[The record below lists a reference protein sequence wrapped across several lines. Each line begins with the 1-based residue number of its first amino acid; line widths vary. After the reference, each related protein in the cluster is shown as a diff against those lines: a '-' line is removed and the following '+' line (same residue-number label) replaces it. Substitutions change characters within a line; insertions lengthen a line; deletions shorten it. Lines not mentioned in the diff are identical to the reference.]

1 MTELENEVR
10 QAFERYRKTLEEAL
24 EATLER
30 TRAKEALEARVAQGL
45 LSGEIQGKNAEER
58 EAKARALYADLYQ
71 ALAEAE
77 ERYQRAKTALEMARA
92 YTEEVGLLARLLFTR
107 EVAHVA

>member
-1 MTELENEVR
+1 MTKLENEVR
-10 QAFERYRKTLEEAL
+10 QAFERYRKALEEAL

-30 TRAKEALEARVAQGL
+30 ARAKEALEARIAQGL

-77 ERYQRAKTALEMARA
+77 ERYQRAKTALEMARS
-92 YTEEVGLLARLLFTR
+92 YTEEMSLLARLIA
-107 EVAHVA
+107 EVDRVA

>member
-10 QAFERYRKTLEEAL
+10 QAFERYRKALEEAL
-24 EATLER
+24 EAALER

-58 EAKARALYADLYQ
+58 EAKARVTYADLYQ

-77 ERYQRAKTALEMARA
+77 ERYQRTKTALEIARS
-92 YTEEVGLLARLLFTR
+92 YTEEMSLLARLIA
-107 EVAHVA
+107 EVDRVA

>member
-1 MTELENEVR
+1 MVGLENEVKR
-10 QAFERYRKTLEEAL
+10 AFERYRKALEEAL

-45 LSGEIQGKNAEER
+45 LSGEVQGKNAEER
-58 EAKARALYADLYQ
+58 EAKARLTYADLYR

-77 ERYQRAKTALEMARA
+77 EKYQRAKTALEVARS
-92 YTEEVGLLARLLFTR
+92 YTEEVGLLVRLVS
-107 EVAHVA
+107 EGVGA

>member
-10 QAFERYRKTLEEAL
+10 QAFERYRKALEEAL
-24 EATLER
+24 EVTLER

-77 ERYQRAKTALEMARA
+77 ERYQRAKTALEMARS

>member
-1 MTELENEVR
+1 MTELEQRGVR
-10 QAFERYRKTLEEAL
+10 QAFERYRKALEEAL

-30 TRAKEALEARVAQGL
+30 ARAKDALEARVAQGL

-58 EAKARALYADLYQ
+58 EAKARVTYADLYQ

-77 ERYQRAKTALEMARA
+77 ERYQRAKAALEIARS
-92 YTEEVGLLARLLFTR
+92 YTEEMSLLARLIA
-107 EVAHVA
+107 EVDRVA

>member
-10 QAFERYRKTLEEAL
+10 QAFERYRKALEEAL

-30 TRAKEALEARVAQGL
+30 ARAKEALEARIAQGL

-77 ERYQRAKTALEMARA
+77 ERYQRAKTALEMARS
-92 YTEEVGLLARLLFTR
+92 YTEEMSLLARLIA
-107 EVAHVA
+107 EVDRVA

>member
-10 QAFERYRKTLEEAL
+10 QAFERYRKALEEAL
-24 EATLER
+24 EASLER
-30 TRAKEALEARVAQGL
+30 ARAKEALEARVAQGL

-58 EAKARALYADLYQ
+58 EAKARVTYADLYQ

-77 ERYQRAKTALEMARA
+77 ERYQRAKTALEMARS
-92 YTEEVGLLARLLFTR
+92 YTEEMSLLARLIA
-107 EVAHVA
+107 EVDRVA